1 MSENN
6 ARATFHSVATSYLLG
21 VLADVGNVV
30 GSISIAP
37 RSEGDVGHCVREDL
51 LPCVEVG

>member
-1 MSENN
+1 MY
-6 ARATFHSVATSYLLG
+6 HSVATSYLLG

-30 GSISIAP
+30 GSVSIAP
-37 RSEGDVGHCVREDL
+37 RSEGYVGHCVRKDL